1 MIFLLFFGASF
12 MVAAAEFRAIAFRS
26 CGGDVTHVRVQP
38 CTHEPCSIKRGET
51 VLIEVPFRANQDSDK
66 LASKISA
73 QLGDLELPLPSLK
86 KDGCREQGIRCPL
99 EKNEKYVFRYQL
111 ETKPFYPK
119 LNTTAKLSL
128 TGAKG
133 VVFCVTFPV
142 NLTD

>member
-1 MIFLLFFGASF
+1 FLPTA
-12 MVAAAEFRAIAFRS
+12 
-26 CGGDVTHVRVQP
+26 GGDVTHVRVQP

-66 LASKISA
+66 LATKISA
-73 QLGDLELPLPSLK
+73 QLEDLELPLPSLK

-99 EKNEKYVFRYQL
+99 EKNEKYVFTYSLLLIYLLFQ
-111 ETKPFYPK
+111 